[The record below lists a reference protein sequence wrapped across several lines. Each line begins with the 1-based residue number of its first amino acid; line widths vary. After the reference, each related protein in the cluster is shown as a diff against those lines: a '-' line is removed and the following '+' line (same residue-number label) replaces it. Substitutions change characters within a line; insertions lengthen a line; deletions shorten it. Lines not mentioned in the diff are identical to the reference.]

1 MQQSSNL
8 LAQKLFKISDK
19 VGYELI
25 GFTFEIV
32 DEKEI
37 DIPLNEIET
46 VSIDELHSLKANVKK
61 VLLFKEVCK
70 ILTIRQ
76 NLVPLWIKLKFEV
89 EPDTIHL
96 IISNKF
102 RESDSIK
109 KWHKTNKFAPF
120 LMSPRYQG

>member
-8 LAQKLFKISDK
+8 LIQKLYKISDK
-19 VGYELI
+19 IGFELI

-32 DEKEI
+32 NDKEI

-46 VSIDELHSLKANVKK
+46 VNIEEIYSIKANVKK
-61 VLLFKEVCK
+61 VLLEEEVCK
-70 ILTIRQ
+70 ILTIRR

-89 EPDTIHL
+89 ELDTTHL
-96 IISNKF
+96 IVSNIF
-102 RESDSIK
+102 REVDSVK

-120 LMSPRYQG
+120 LMNLRYQG